1 MADILER
8 FESEEEEQENTG
20 SYLTFVI
27 DGCYYGFSIQ
37 DVVEIVEMQG
47 LADLPE
53 APDYVAGIVSLR
65 GNVMP
70 VINLRRRF
78 NKTDIPY
85 DDRTCIVVASIRGQD
100 VGFIVDT
107 ADEVAELPGES
118 VSPPPPV
125 SSDRSIRFVTGV
137 GTAGGKTILL
147 LDPEK
152 IFKEDEI
159 SELEKLSQ

>member
-1 MADILER
+1 MSDILER
-8 FESEEEEQENTG
+8 FESGEEEQENSN

-47 LADLPE
+47 LSDLPE
-53 APDYVAGIVSLR
+53 APDYVAGLVSLR
-65 GNVMP
+65 GKVMP
-70 VINLRRRF
+70 VISLRRRF
-78 NKTDIPY
+78 HKEDVPY

-107 ADEVAELPGES
+107 ADEVAELPDES
-118 VSPPPPV
+118 VAPPPPV

-137 GTAGGKTILL
+137 GTAGEKTILL
-147 LDPEK
+147 LNPER
-152 IFKEDEI
+152 IFKEDELSDI
-159 SELEKLSQ
+159 EKLSQ